1 MPKPKIDIVK
11 LYQMLRSGK
20 SVKQCAEYFGVTPP
34 AISMAKKSLHVA
46 VVKNVAL
53 ESAHKVVDNSLDAV
67 GQLKKINDRS
77 NAIIDELSSS
87 SERADKQLILKACAE
102 IRGQLAL
109 ELEILR
115 SLHDMQAVAEFQ
127 REVLGAIGEVAPD
140 VRNKIIQRLKERR
153 AVRQSLSLT

>member
-1 MPKPKIDIVK
+1 
-11 LYQMLRSGK
+11 
-20 SVKQCAEYFGVTPP
+20 
-34 AISMAKKSLHVA
+34 

-53 ESAHKVVDNSLDAV
+53 ESAHKVVDNSLDAI
-67 GQLKKINDRS
+67 GQLRKINDRS

-115 SLHDMQAVAEFQ
+115 SLHDIQAVAEFQ

-140 VRNKIIQRLKERR
+140 VRNRIIQRLKEGR
-153 AVRQSLSLT
+153 ALRQSVSIS